1 MCSIYLLTIM
11 RVEKFMMVSVYTVL
25 KFSKAVRSYA
35 QFDVDAR

>member
-1 MCSIYLLTIM
+1 
-11 RVEKFMMVSVYTVL
+11 MVSVYTVL